1 MNMMSYDTYKEKV
14 NIIINN
20 NIVGIPKIYW
30 YEEEGG
36 FNILVM
42 ELFDKNIE
50 EIFNNDFKRS
60 FSLMTILLL
69 VDQMVTYIFNIGI
82 VNKIVINSR

>member
-1 MNMMSYDTYKEKV
+1 MISYDISKAKV
-14 NIIINN
+14 IIITINI
-20 NIVGIPKIYW
+20 IVGIPKIYW
-30 YEEEGG
+30 FGEEGG

-42 ELFDKNIE
+42 ELLGKNIE

-69 VDQMVTYIFNIGI
+69 VDQMVYTLKLIKI
-82 VNKIVINSR
+82 VNKIIINT